1 VERLIDELPWPYN
14 VVLAIIHET
23 DARRGEI
30 LSRKSKPRTV
40 IVVRRCQNLVREW
53 FRKHLGRDDSEASFF
68 HTKTGKIVRASILY
82 MRLHM
87 AIKKFGINV
96 KICLYLLRHCRATE
110 FYGKLSEKEMMQ

>member
-1 VERLIDELPWPYN
+1 
-14 VVLAIIHET
+14 
-23 DARRGEI
+23 
-30 LSRKSKPRTV
+30 
-40 IVVRRCQNLVREW
+40 
-53 FRKHLGRDDSEASFF
+53 
-68 HTKTGKIVRASILY
+68 